1 MTTKFTEASGVE
13 AKDFISDFH
22 QTWEFGATAHNGVD
36 RQAGTKAHGELRD
49 WFTAKARA
57 AGFEIKID
65 SIGNVFALLSFVD
78 GADYVLTGS
87 HLDSQ
92 PLGGRFDGCFGVI
105 AALHAA
111 IELKRRVEEGALEPI
126 YNLAVVDW
134 FNEEG
139 ARFAPSIMGSSV
151 MCGLFDL
158 DEMLDVCDSK
168 GITVKAALESI
179 GYLGSDVAPSAA
191 AYAEIHIEQGRLL
204 ERNATAIGA
213 VTQSWYTQKLYVDV
227 IGEQSHT
234 GATIMADRHDA
245 LPAAALIVLKTEQ
258 VVEEFEPEQI
268 VTSVGQFDVEPNS
281 PIVVPRQVSLVI
293 DLRAHRRSDVEKARR
308 ILVDY
313 CAEVASSRNITIH
326 AQDFDIRDHQVY
338 PDDGVELTEKAAAN
352 TGISC
357 MRIETMAGHDSVALN
372 RIVPTVMTFVP
383 SEGGVS
389 HCEREFTSD
398 RDLVNGLVVHTETLS
413 RLLTG
418 ELDHLKKN

>member
-1 MTTKFTEASGVE
+1 MSTTFTEASGIE
-13 AKDFISDFH
+13 AQDFIDDFH
-22 QTWEFGATAHNGVD
+22 RTWEFGATSHDGVD
-36 RQAGTKAHGELRD
+36 RQAGTKPHGQLRD
-49 WFTAKARA
+49 WLSAQARA
-57 AGFEIKID
+57 AGFEVRID
-65 SIGNVFALLSFVD
+65 PIGNVFALLDFVD

-92 PLGGRFDGCFGVI
+92 PLGGRFDGCYGVI

-111 IELKRRVEEGALEPI
+111 IEIKKRVEAGQMEPK

-158 DEMLDVCDSK
+158 EETLSIKDAQ
-168 GITVKAALESI
+168 GITVKEALESI
-179 GYLGSDVAPSAA
+179 GYLGSDEAPSVA

-234 GATIMADRHDA
+234 GATIMKDRHDA
-245 LPAAALIVLKTEQ
+245 LPAAAMLVLKTEQ

-281 PIVVPRQVSLVI
+281 PIVVPREVKLVI
-293 DLRAHRRSDVEKARR
+293 DLRAHRRADVEKARE
-308 ILVDY
+308 ILVAY
-313 CAEVASSRNITIH
+313 CEEVARARDITIE
-326 AQDFDIRDHQVY
+326 ARDFDIRDHQVY
-338 PDDGVELTEKAAAN
+338 PEDGVELTEKAAAN

-357 MRIETMAGHDSVALN
+357 MRIETMAGHDSVAVN
-372 RIVPTVMTFVP
+372 RIAPTVMTFVP

-398 RDLVNGLVVHTETLS
+398 EDLVNGLVVHTEIIS
-413 RLLTG
+413 RLLDG
-418 ELDHLKKN
+418 ELDHLK